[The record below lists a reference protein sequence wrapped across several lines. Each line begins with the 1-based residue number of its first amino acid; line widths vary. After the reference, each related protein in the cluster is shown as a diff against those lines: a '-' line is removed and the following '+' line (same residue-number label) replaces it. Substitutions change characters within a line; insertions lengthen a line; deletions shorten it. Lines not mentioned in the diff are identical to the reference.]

1 MTSARPDLRGLG
13 WNDDLAAAFDA
24 LGSERGEAG
33 RVVLEHQH
41 LYRVTTAA
49 GDVAAAVSGRFRHR
63 AASRSDFPAV
73 GDWVSIERNPAG
85 RALIHAVL
93 PRRSRFVRKV
103 AGQETTAQVI
113 AANIDL
119 AFVVAGLD
127 ADFNLRRIERYLVTA
142 WEGGASP
149 VVVLN
154 KADLGSD
161 VDARVSELAVIA
173 PDVPVHVVS
182 CRTGLGMPSLVTR
195 IAPGCTAA
203 LLGSSGVGKSSIIN
217 YFLGFDRQRT
227 RDVRLQDSRGR
238 HTTTNRELVL
248 LPSGGLLIDTPGI
261 RELQLWNV
269 GDALDDVFEDVR
281 RAAVNCH
288 YRDCRHNTEPRCA
301 VKLAVDAGEIPRD
314 RLENYRRLQSELRHL
329 ATKQD
334 ERLALDEKRRERTTH
349 RAQKAFRKKG
359 P

>member
-1 MTSARPDLRGLG
+1 MTSARPDLRRFG
-13 WNDDLAAAFDA
+13 WDDDLAAAFDA
-24 LGSERGEAG
+24 LGAARGEAG
-33 RVVLEHQH
+33 RIVLEHQH
-41 LYRVTTAA
+41 LYRVATADD
-49 GDVAAAVSGRFRHR
+49 DVAAAVSGRFRHR
-63 AASRSDFPAV
+63 ATLRSDFPAV
-73 GDWVSIERNPAG
+73 GDWVSIERKAEG
-85 RALIHAVL
+85 RALIHTLL

-103 AGQETTAQVI
+103 AGHETAAQVI

-119 AFVVAGLD
+119 ALVVAGLD

-142 WEGGASP
+142 WEGGSSP

-154 KADLGSD
+154 KADVCAD
-161 VDARVSELAVIA
+161 IEARIVELAAVA

-182 CRTGLGMPSLVTR
+182 CRTGLGMPALVSCIT
-195 IAPGCTAA
+195 PGRTAA

-227 RDVRLQDSRGR
+227 RDVRVQDSRGR
-238 HTTTNRELVL
+238 HTTTNRELVA

-281 RAAVNCH
+281 RKAADCH
-288 YRDCRHNTEPRCA
+288 YRDCLHDTEPRCA
-301 VKLAVDAGEIPRD
+301 VKAAVDAGTIPRE

-334 ERLALDEKRRERTTH
+334 ERLTLDEKRRDRTLH
-349 RAQKAFRKKG
+349 RAQKSFRKKG
-359 P
+359 T